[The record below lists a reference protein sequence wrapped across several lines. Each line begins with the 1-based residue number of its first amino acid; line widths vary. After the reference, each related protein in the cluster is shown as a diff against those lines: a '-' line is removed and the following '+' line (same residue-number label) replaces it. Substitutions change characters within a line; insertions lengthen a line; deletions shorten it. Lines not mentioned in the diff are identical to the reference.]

1 MNAKHIPDITIERYL
16 LNELPPDRMELIR
29 KTITTDPLLRK
40 RLEQIHDSN
49 GKILRRYKPETMVP
63 RFIEGASRA
72 MTPPAPARRFSRII
86 VLVPSLAAVAA
97 IAVLVIFPIARNGN
111 ETILDPYIRDVTRVK
126 GGGAKLYIYRKR
138 GVSAEQLSASSR
150 VRERDLIQ
158 IAYYSARDNH
168 GVILSLD
175 GRGSVTLHYP
185 SPPSRDTRIEKN
197 RKIFLRS
204 SYELDDAPG
213 FERFIFISSRT
224 PLDARALYRAAEKL
238 AQSPN
243 RAKKAD
249 LTIDTASRQTSLV
262 LLKD

>member
-1 MNAKHIPDITIERYL
+1 MNAKQIPDITLERYL

-29 KTITTDPLLRK
+29 ETSKADPLLRK
-40 RLEQIHDSN
+40 RIKQMNDSN

-72 MTPPAPARRFSRII
+72 VTPPAPARRFSRAI
-86 VLVPSLAAVAA
+86 VLVPSLAAVGAV
-97 IAVLVIFPIARNGN
+97 AVLVIFPLVRSGD
-111 ETILDPYIRDVTRVK
+111 ETILDPHIHDVTRVK
-126 GGGAKLYIYRKR
+126 GGGTKLYIYRKS
-138 GVSAEQLSASSR
+138 GISAEQLSASSR
-150 VRERDLIQ
+150 VREKDLLQ
-158 IAYYSARDNH
+158 IAYYSFQDTH

-175 GRGSVTLHYP
+175 GRGAVTLHYP
-185 SPPSRDTRIEKN
+185 APPSRDTRIDKN

-213 FERFIFISSRT
+213 FERFIFVSSRT
-224 PLDARALYRAAEKL
+224 PLDAQALYKAAKKL
-238 AQSPN
+238 AQSPD

-249 LTIDTASRQTSLV
+249 LTIDTTSRQTSLV